1 MARVRG
7 SHHIFVKPGTNLRIS
22 IPVHGNRTL
31 KRGLHRYL
39 MKLAEIEE
47 ADLKEGQNGCCEVR
61 PPANHLV
68 RGMYQRVNLLHG
80 LLSTPPVAPVSS
92 FLRD

>member
-1 MARVRG
+1 
-7 SHHIFVKPGTNLRIS
+7 
-22 IPVHGNRTL
+22 
-31 KRGLHRYL
+31 